1 MYYEQKYC
9 IDIHTIKDLRHLQ
22 IALRHE
28 IFKYIWYIL
37 CNYPVNVIFW
47 ESLPHD
53 TLSVILLYYVKE
65 WWSKRCQGTYP
76 TNGSVHRLIG
86 QFPSYLVVE
95 NERIMIIRALHYNEA
110 SFYYPNLYWIIR
122 QEYILHQLLSLSIW
136 SEHDYT

>member
-9 IDIHTIKDLRHLQ
+9 IDIHTIKDLRHNEMKYLN
-22 IALRHE
+22 ILDTYHISIMLTYFLESSRHE
-28 IFKYIWYIL
+28 
-37 CNYPVNVIFW
+37 
-47 ESLPHD
+47 

-65 WWSKRCQGTYP
+65 WWSKRCQGTSP
-76 TNGSVHRLIG
+76 TNRSVHRLIG

-122 QEYILHQLLSLSIW
+122 QVYILHQLLSLSIW